1 MKLNFQYIWIDSLCI
16 VQDDPDDWK
25 RESLSMHKIDKH
37 AACNISASGFANGKE
52 GFILSNRRINP
63 SPVAITLGRAANQSS
78 SEKSHYLACAFPW
91 EVMRE
96 GPVFNRAWTLQEQ
109 LLAKRTVHFDDS
121 QVHWECK
128 SMVANE
134 VWPCGWRNTHFE
146 SRFRERPVSSW
157 NFDLNNMPKDTKS
170 IYNSWFEIVSVYS
183 NRRLTFAADRLPALA
198 GITAEFEKHLE
209 DHSVYGLWTSDMHRG
224 ILFRQPDDT
233 LYSPQDSR
241 DLPEWRDTPSW
252 SWAALDKPVD

>member
-1 MKLNFQYIWIDSLCI
+1 MQSTGSSKLRANICRGASLPRCTPYLTLSHCWGGEEFLTTTHANLCAYECSLPIDSLSRTFQDAFLATMKLNFQYIWIDSLCI

-25 RESLSMHKIDKH
+25 RESLSMHKIYKH

-109 LLAKRTVHFDDS
+109 LL
-121 QVHWECK
+121 
-128 SMVANE
+128 
-134 VWPCGWRNTHFE
+134 
-146 SRFRERPVSSW
+146 VSSLT
-157 NFDLNNMPKDTKS
+157 NHGRKFLNVVDRQDERCTLMIAKCTGNANRWSQMRFGLVVGGILTSKVA
-170 IYNSWFEIVSVYS
+170 FE
-183 NRRLTFAADRLPALA
+183 NDPLLA
-198 GITAEFEKHLE
+198 GTSTLITCQK
-209 DHSVYGLWTSDMHRG
+209 
-224 ILFRQPDDT
+224 I
-233 LYSPQDSR
+233 
-241 DLPEWRDTPSW
+241 
-252 SWAALDKPVD
+252 K

>member
-1 MKLNFQYIWIDSLCI
+1 VQSTGSSKLKANICRGASLPRCTPYLTLSHCWGGEEFLTTTHTNLCAYECSLPIDSLSRTFQDAFLATVKLNFQYIWIDSLCI

-25 RESLSMHKIDKH
+25 RESLSMHKIYKH

-63 SPVAITLGRAANQSS
+63 SPVAITLGRTANQSS

-109 LLAKRTVHFDDS
+109 LLARRTVHFDDS

-146 SRFRERPVSSW
+146 SRFRERPVTSW
-157 NFDLNNMPKDTKS
+157 NFDLNNMSKDK
-170 IYNSWFEIVSVYS
+170 VSS
-183 NRRLTFAADRLPALA
+183 NHLT
-198 GITAEFEKHLE
+198 E
-209 DHSVYGLWTSDMHRG
+209 V
-224 ILFRQPDDT
+224 
-233 LYSPQDSR
+233 
-241 DLPEWRDTPSW
+241 
-252 SWAALDKPVD
+252 